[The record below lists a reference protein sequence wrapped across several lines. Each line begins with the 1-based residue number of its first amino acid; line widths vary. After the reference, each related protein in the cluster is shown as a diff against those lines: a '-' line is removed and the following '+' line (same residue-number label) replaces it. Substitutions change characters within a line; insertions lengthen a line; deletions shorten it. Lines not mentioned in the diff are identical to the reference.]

1 MNKLFTTLL
10 LSAVVVAPVGFS
22 ISAAQ
27 AATSN
32 TNHQMS
38 KPHHT
43 SKSSSKAH
51 HKTKSSHAS
60 KPHKNTTA
68 MNKSTATSKK

>member
-27 AATSN
+27 AATAK
-32 TNHQMS
+32 THHQTV

-43 SKSSSKAH
+43 SSRSKSSSKVNH
-51 HKTKSSHAS
+51 HAKSSHAS
-60 KPHKNTTA
+60 KPHQTNAA
-68 MNKSTATSKK
+68 MSKKQ